1 MGPGKERFGVA
12 NLRQPAR
19 DFVAGEL
26 AKPPASRFEAICFDA
41 REAAIAEIVDWIRAL
56 DVVQDEEDA
65 NPKNDHG
72 YYIRRVVILKSR
84 RTWTTGVP
92 KPMRDRPD
100 ITWILTTDP
109 SDAPT
114 LYRRH
119 LTEQFQ
125 GILGLFGKPAKGR
138 PKPRR

>member
-12 NLRQPAR
+12 NLRQPAC
-19 DFVAGEL
+19 DFVESEL
-26 AKPPASRFEAICFDA
+26 AKPKASRFEAICFDA
-41 REAAIAEIVDWIRAL
+41 RMAPIAEIVQWIRAL
-56 DVVQDEEDA
+56 DIVQDEEDV

-84 RTWTTGVP
+84 RAWTAGVP
-92 KPMRDRPD
+92 EPMRSRPD
-100 ITWILTTDP
+100 ITCIVTTDP

-119 LTEQFQ
+119 LTDQFQ
-125 GILGLFGKPAKGR
+125 GVLGLFGAPAKGS